1 MSFSIHSLL
10 SSKSNPLSSPLPA
23 WSSRLSCRSIMS
35 SPWKMN
41 FFLHLIIIKNAFHAQ
56 VKGKTN
62 ANQTISLLVHKRL
75 ILSPTY
81 ISTSTFTSISTST
94 QKVLHQKETREV
106 VQTRKED
113 SSSSSSSGGIVI
125 GV

>member
-1 MSFSIHSLL
+1 LVVTIKLSFDYVIALE
-10 SSKSNPLSSPLPA
+10 NEFFSPS
-23 WSSRLSCRSIMS
+23 SSRMPFVRKS
-35 SPWKMN
+35 
-41 FFLHLIIIKNAFHAQ
+41 
-56 VKGKTN
+56 KGKTN

-75 ILSPTY
+75 ILSPTS

-113 SSSSSSSGGIVI
+113 SSSSSSSSGGIVI